1 MKNSKSVHKKRI
13 DVIANEESFHNLST
27 FKDIEELNRT
37 VRKYKEEIQAAVKR
51 SDVQARLTALLEL
64 LKRHSCK
71 QIGVS
76 YMCKRTI
83 AQKME
88 IAYKTVQ
95 RLVKKLEDLGII
107 RQVSMKRKKDMLQ
120 TANAIIIIPAKQEV
134 SGKTP
139 PKKSGKCPTIKTKSI
154 SLKQKIINTKRKAAA
169 HFHHVDKP
177 VDKANFV
184 AHWVPDSFAQLA
196 GFFYSQAA
204 TIQEFWRVVRQC
216 NRIINF
222 ETGARAFTDAEELE
236 IGTKAFKDF
245 VMKVKAGKRM
255 IKGEFAYFNGIVNK
269 LMDKLYF
276 DPEFSN

>member
-1 MKNSKSVHKKRI
+1 MKKRI

-37 VRKYKEEIQAAVKR
+37 VRKYKEDIQAAVKR
-51 SDVQARLTALLEL
+51 SDVQIRLTTLLEL

-95 RLVKKLEDLGII
+95 RLVKKLEELGMI
-107 RQVSMKRKKDMLQ
+107 RQVAMKRKKDMLQ
-120 TANAIIIIPAKQEV
+120 TANAIVIIPVKQEV

-139 PKKSGKCPTIKTKSI
+139 PKKSGKCPTNKTNSL
-154 SLKQKIINTKRKAAA
+154 SLKQKIINTKRKAVA
-169 HFHHVDKP
+169 HFHHVDKS

-184 AHWVPDSFAQLA
+184 AHWVPESFAQLA
-196 GFFYSQAA
+196 GLFYSQAA
-204 TIQEFWRVVRQC
+204 NIQEFWKVVKQNNRV
-216 NRIINF
+216 INHA
-222 ETGARAFTDAEELE
+222 TGDRAFTKEQELE
-236 IGTKAFKDF
+236 IGLKAFKEF
-245 VMKVKAGKRM
+245 VMKVKKGVRM
-255 IKGEFAYFNGIVNK
+255 VKGEFAYFNGIVNN

-276 DPEFSN
+276 EMD

>member
-1 MKNSKSVHKKRI
+1 MKKRI

-27 FKDIEELNRT
+27 FKDIEELNLT

-95 RLVKKLEDLGII
+95 RLVKKLEDLGMI
-107 RQVSMKRKKDMLQ
+107 RQVAMKRKKDMLQ
-120 TANAIIIIPAKQEV
+120 TANAIVIIPAKQEV

-139 PKKSGKCPTIKTKSI
+139 PKESGKCPTNKTTSL
-154 SLKQKIINTKRKAAA
+154 SLKQKIINTKRKAVA

-177 VDKANFV
+177 VDKANFIS
-184 AHWVPDSFAQLA
+184 HWVPESFAQLA
-196 GFFYSQAA
+196 GFFYSHAA
-204 TIQEFWRVVRQC
+204 SIQEFWKIVKQNNRV
-216 NRIINF
+216 INHT
-222 ETGARAFTDAEELE
+222 TGDRAFTTEQELE
-236 IGTKAFKDF
+236 IGLRAFKEF
-245 VMKVKAGKRM
+245 VMKVKKGVRM
-255 IKGEFAYFNGIVNK
+255 VKGEYAYFNGIVNN
-269 LMDKLYF
+269 LMDKLF
-276 DPEFSN
+276 FEMD